1 MKWRISNDALVMH
14 AQGVMTSKIGA
25 HPGEDVPAIEGD
37 ATALS
42 GPIKVPNRL
51 LMGPGPS
58 NAHPRVLNAQGLP
71 LLGHL
76 HPPFLVSQN

>member
-1 MKWRISNDALVMH
+1 MMVYV
-14 AQGVMTSKIGA
+14 QGMMASKIGA
-25 HPGEDVPAIEGD
+25 RAGEDVPEIGGD

-42 GPIKVPNRL
+42 GPFKVPNRL

-76 HPPFLVSQN
+76 HPPFLVRCA